1 MGVEVTAARLQ
12 KMGSNFSRL
21 LDEDKLAV
29 KYADSCLAVRSTALP
44 TEQSLEKS
52 EPSKEALQ
60 QHGAMLSTRELLD
73 FLEIMGDPH
82 SPLDSR
88 KVLVGAYVTYCM
100 RESSGLGDHAST
112 DLSPSTLYFRS
123 TENHHPF
130 SWKISQKN
138 TIEDAPFQKLS
149 GQQLATPPPSF
160 SRGPSSNGPILF
172 GSYDAALTWSSHLPF
187 DDLSEELDQR
197 GLSVNSDPGEEG
209 PIAWSKQAARV
220 LAGAVMIEERSS
232 INQKRQRS
240 RRKYGGA
247 KGTEKKSKNTS
258 GRVRAHDGGG
268 EIVDKRL
275 DSSLEATASEAFAN
289 AASAVQSVV
298 TGWAHPE
305 RDDDEPYMG
314 LQEIRRVL
322 GNTVTSS
329 STRAVLGILGS
340 TATACVHSIEA
351 IAEWAG
357 GRLINREHIIL
368 GVCLFSLALRRGL
381 WSTLLLI
388 LAVRT
393 VRITAERMVSAGA
406 GPVPPTRKKK
416 KVFVKMKRKD
426 WSSQTGN
433 YNDIAAREFV
443 Q

>member
-1 MGVEVTAARLQ
+1 M
-12 KMGSNFSRL
+12 
-21 LDEDKLAV
+21 
-29 KYADSCLAVRSTALP
+29 
-44 TEQSLEKS
+44 
-52 EPSKEALQ
+52 
-60 QHGAMLSTRELLD
+60 
-73 FLEIMGDPH
+73 
-82 SPLDSR
+82 
-88 KVLVGAYVTYCM
+88 
-100 RESSGLGDHAST
+100 
-112 DLSPSTLYFRS
+112 
-123 TENHHPF
+123 
-130 SWKISQKN
+130 
-138 TIEDAPFQKLS
+138 
-149 GQQLATPPPSF
+149 
-160 SRGPSSNGPILF
+160 
-172 GSYDAALTWSSHLPF
+172 
-187 DDLSEELDQR
+187 EELDQR

-209 PIAWSKQAARV
+209 PIAWSKQATRV
-220 LAGAVMIEERSS
+220 LAGTVMIEERSP
-232 INQKRQRS
+232 INRKRQRS

-247 KGTEKKSKNTS
+247 KGTKKKSKNPY
-258 GRVRAHDGGG
+258 GRVHAHGGGG

-298 TGWAHPE
+298 TGWTHPE
-305 RDDDEPYMG
+305 RGDDEPNMG

-340 TATACVHSIEA
+340 TATACVHSVEA

-393 VRITAERMVSAGA
+393 VRITAERIVSAGA
-406 GPVPPTRKKK
+406 GHVPPTRKKK
-416 KVFVKMKRKD
+416 KVFVKKKRKD

-433 YNDIAAREFV
+433 YNHIAAREFV